1 MPNYLSV
8 MWIAVNCDS
17 CHVVL
22 CSIKSL
28 YSVTQR
34 KQHEWRECDT
44 AQPFFFSPPPPFF
57 FKELFTFNQIAAVNS
72 DNNCLTQIFN

>member
-44 AQPFFFSPPPPFF
+44 AQPFFLSLSLYFFF
-57 FKELFTFNQIAAVNS
+57 FKSILLLIR
-72 DNNCLTQIFN
+72 